1 MRYFYKTG
9 LAAAAVIAV
18 SSISDAAVAQGVD
31 GLHKLPPVAVT
42 QETLTQKPNDS
53 FILIPCDDQTGIAA
67 FWSGDDFIIVADR
80 IGLSL
85 DGIRKI
91 SGPFTDQ
98 SIVTLD
104 HATLIRFHL
113 PSHPE
118 LSIRRDSRG
127 WQLVAGHASS
137 KSGLMPVVRPGALEF
152 PLAQPGHVVSF
163 PDPATGA
170 RLLMMTS
177 RAASGGVTVPFS
189 GPGYR
194 VRASLEGVVVIAD
207 ADCLIFSLS
216 HAGGVLS
223 SAQSTRLPVGGALV
237 FHANNTAQNQD
248 LIFQG
253 LQNTTPQN
261 LKNRQKEAADKAGQ
275 SSGQEKPS
283 LLFDAV
289 RAALAA
295 GDLPAAQELLSQAQK
310 SGAEAVINSPQN
322 LALSGVV
329 ALLSGK
335 IKDAEILADTRWIGM
350 PDMTLWR
357 AFYGLQAGKK
367 SWETLPDL
375 ADNISKIKQYPDAL
389 RDLILPSVA
398 AAIIRYG
405 TNGEVKQLGN
415 LPDTPVYAL
424 ARGLIL
430 MREKKGDAARVIFDQ
445 MASSSSGGVASV
457 GHVMQIRL
465 RQVLGHAYP
474 DEIVQDYISRQ
485 KDEDEAGIAPASSR
499 QILYLGLSSALMQLR
514 QYRSAM
520 MMLSFLLPGPEIPQ
534 DILEQAYRELIRK
547 MIFEKLDLIKHT
559 TKLTSAQKNQISDTV
574 ALSGQNLPFLTDGP
588 EKAEILMG
596 YGQLLMALDNV
607 SRAQHIFSQAMVLFP
622 APEQRSQAKELMAR
636 AALLQGMT
644 DEAGQLLESM
654 PAQFLSPALAARK
667 TYDLALLAKKKG
679 KADQALALLAHD
691 ETDEGLDLRGQLYEA
706 SYQWP
711 DAVLVIGRLATRK
724 LPQSGVL
731 TEAQQSLAAR
741 LTADAVSAHDTDTLQ
756 RLKNFL
762 SGRTMGHEA
771 DLLLERQFKGAMIRP
786 PSH

>member
-18 SSISDAAVAQGVD
+18 SFISDAAVAQGVD

-67 FWSGDDFIIVADR
+67 FWSGDNFIIVADR

-127 WQLVAGHASS
+127 WQLVVGHASS

-335 IKDAEILADTRWIGM
+335 VKDAEILADTRWIGM

-465 RQVLGHAYP
+465 RQVLGHAYS
-474 DEIVQDYISRQ
+474 DEIVQDYISLQ

-706 SYQWP
+706 SYRWP

-724 LPQSGVL
+724 LPQSGAL
-731 TEAQQSLAAR
+731 TDAQQSLAAR